1 MPVQFILT
9 KLRSLK
15 SEQMSEPALKR
26 GFASDNNSG
35 VHPAVMKELLR
46 VNRGHVTGYGDD
58 PFTERARDLI
68 RKELGDDT
76 EVFFVFTGTGANVLG
91 LAGVMQSWNSVITAH
106 TAHIETDEC
115 GAPEKFTGCK
125 VLTVDTPDGKITPE
139 MLVKHMH
146 GFDFEH
152 HSQPR
157 VISVSQ
163 ATEMGTV
170 YSPDEVRELADYTHE
185 HGLLLHMDG
194 ARLANA
200 AVTLGVPFRTFT
212 TDAGVDILSFGGTK
226 NGMMYGEAVCFLR
239 PGLSGGFKYIRKQG
253 MQLASKMRFI
263 AAQYIAYLSNGLW
276 KECAA
281 HSNRMAR
288 ELQKKLREINGI
300 KITQKVE
307 ANGVFLIMPQRV
319 AALLSREYFFY
330 PWNEQLSEYRL
341 MTSWDTTSDDVS
353 QFAERLKVILYE
365 ND

>member
-1 MPVQFILT
+1 MSDPV
-9 KLRSLK
+9 
-15 SEQMSEPALKR
+15 LKR

-46 VNRGHVTGYGDD
+46 VNRGHVVGYGDD
-58 PFTERARDLI
+58 PFTETARELI
-68 RKELGDDT
+68 RKELGAET
-76 EVFFVFTGTGANVLG
+76 EVYFVFTGTGANVLG
-91 LAGVMQSWNSVITAH
+91 LAGVMKSWNSVITAH

-115 GAPEKFTGCK
+115 GAPEKFAGCK
-125 VLTVDTPDGKITPE
+125 VLAVDTPDGKLRPE
-139 MLVKHMH
+139 MLARHMH

-157 VISVSQ
+157 VISISQ

-170 YSPDEVRELADYTHE
+170 YTPEEVRELADYAHGY
-185 HGLLLHMDG
+185 GLLLHMDG
-194 ARLANA
+194 ARIANA
-200 AVTLGVPFRTFT
+200 AVSLGVPFSAFT

-239 PGLSGGFKYIRKQG
+239 PGLSEGFRYLRKQG

-263 AAQYIAYLSNGLW
+263 AAQYIAYLSGGLW
-276 KECAA
+276 KECAE

-288 ELQKKLREINGI
+288 ELQMRIKDINGI

-307 ANGVFLIMPQRV
+307 ANGVFVIMPGRV

-330 PWNEQLSEYRL
+330 PWNEQLSEFRL
-341 MTSWDTTSDDVS
+341 MTSWDTTSDDVV
-353 QFAERLKVILYE
+353 QFADRLKNMMSDYK
-365 ND
+365 

>member
-1 MPVQFILT
+1 
-9 KLRSLK
+9 
-15 SEQMSEPALKR
+15 MSEPVLKR

-35 VHPAVMKELLR
+35 VHPAVLKELLR
-46 VNRGHVTGYGDD
+46 VNRGHVVGYGDD
-58 PFTERARDLI
+58 PYTEKAVRLM
-68 RKELGDDT
+68 RKELG
-76 EVFFVFTGTGANVLG
+76 EEAEIYFVFTGTAANVLG
-91 LAGVMQSWNSVITAH
+91 LTGVTRSWNSVVTAH

-125 VLTVDTPDGKITPE
+125 VLTVDTPDGKIRPE
-139 MLVKHMH
+139 MLGRHMH

-170 YSPDEVRELADYTHE
+170 YTTEEVRTLADFAHQ
-185 HGLLLHMDG
+185 HGMLLHMDG
-194 ARLANA
+194 ARIANA
-200 AVTLGVPFRTFT
+200 AVSLGETFRSFT

-226 NGMMYGEAVCFLR
+226 NGMMYGEAVCFLK
-239 PGLSGGFKYIRKQG
+239 PGLAEGFKYVRKQG

-263 AAQYIAYLSNGLW
+263 AAQYIAYLSGGLW
-276 KECAA
+276 RDSAS

-288 ELQKKLREINGI
+288 ELQKRLKEINGI

-307 ANGVFLIMPQRV
+307 ANGLFVIMPRRV

-330 PWNEQLSEYRL
+330 PWNEETSEYRL
-341 MTSWDTTSDDVS
+341 MTSWDTSLDDVS
-353 QFAERLKVILYE
+353 QFTEKLKDILE
-365 ND
+365 KEG

>member
-1 MPVQFILT
+1 
-9 KLRSLK
+9 
-15 SEQMSEPALKR
+15 
-26 GFASDNNSG
+26 
-35 VHPAVMKELLR
+35 
-46 VNRGHVTGYGDD
+46 
-58 PFTERARDLI
+58 
-68 RKELGDDT
+68 
-76 EVFFVFTGTGANVLG
+76 
-91 LAGVMQSWNSVITAH
+91 
-106 TAHIETDEC
+106 
-115 GAPEKFTGCK
+115 

-139 MLVKHMH
+139 MLGRHMH

-152 HSQPR
+152 HSQPK
-157 VISVSQ
+157 VISISQ

-170 YSPDEVRELADYTHE
+170 YNPDEVKQLSDYAHKN
-185 HGLLLHMDG
+185 GLLLHMDG
-194 ARLANA
+194 ARIANA

-226 NGMMYGEAVCFLR
+226 NGMMYGEAVCFFK
-239 PGLSGGFKYIRKQG
+239 PGLSDGFKYIRKQG

-300 KITQKVE
+300 RITQKVE

-341 MTSWDTTSDDVS
+341 MTSWDTTSDDVT
-353 QFAERLKVILYE
+353 QFAERLKVILSE
-365 ND
+365 NS